1 MAEDDTPSPSSSG
14 EKPFFAID
22 AKDVSEASGESTVP
36 PTPQMVGSLGANN
49 TATSAPTNAW
59 GAPTPQ
65 LTGDITTMSGQQ
77 VFVTPQPSNNEG
89 FRWGQFFFGLFV
101 PFAVF
106 GVVSILAAALEPEWE
121 DPWRYETVRAESEDA
136 VNYSVQVSP
145 TEYERFES
153 AFGLIEHEGHTI
165 YINVWNEY
173 DSMTSTIY
181 QTNESNYRSD
191 DTNIG
196 TYHVANQTMVFALE
210 DASAEF
216 ISIELSYIDERFEY
230 QENPVGMAFCL
241 LPVIHLI
248 ATITAFVKGK
258 RSLGWGLVTSAFVG
272 VVLIPLLFFLLLA
285 LAFGAF

>member
-1 MAEDDTPSPSSSG
+1 
-14 EKPFFAID
+14 
-22 AKDVSEASGESTVP
+22 
-36 PTPQMVGSLGANN
+36 
-49 TATSAPTNAW
+49 
-59 GAPTPQ
+59 
-65 LTGDITTMSGQQ
+65 
-77 VFVTPQPSNNEG
+77 
-89 FRWGQFFFGLFV
+89 
-101 PFAVF
+101 
-106 GVVSILAAALEPEWE
+106 
-121 DPWRYETVRAESEDA
+121 
-136 VNYSVQVSP
+136 
-145 TEYERFES
+145 
-153 AFGLIEHEGHTI
+153 
-165 YINVWNEY
+165 
-173 DSMTSTIY
+173 MTSTIY
-181 QTNESNYRSD
+181 QTNESNYRSGD
-191 DTNIG
+191 ANIG